1 MNTVAINTIQI
12 CARGIFLSIFL
23 FLSACNLPRPAQS
36 PVVYDFGPGARQPMP
51 TNRMAPLPPLEVSAP
66 RANAALAGQAVLYRL
81 AYADEQALKPYTL
94 ARWSMP
100 PAQLIDQRLREQLG
114 LRRAVLGT
122 GELMAATA
130 PRRGISAGASAAVA
144 AAPAGSP
151 AALNLRLE
159 LEEFSQLFEAQ
170 DQSTGLLRLRAT
182 LMRRSPAGDTLLGQR
197 TFIVQKPAATADAA
211 GGVRALAAAADQA
224 VSDIEGW
231 LAQVQAGGATP

>member
-12 CARGIFLSIFL
+12 CARGIFLSFFL
-23 FLSACNLPRPAQS
+23 VLAACSLPHPAQS
-36 PVVYDFGPGARQPMP
+36 PVVYDFGPGARQQVPA
-51 TNRMAPLPPLEVSAP
+51 NRMAPLPPLEVSAP

-81 AYADEQALKPYTL
+81 AYADAQALKPYTL

-130 PRRGISAGASAAVA
+130 ARRGASSALATPSAGSA
-144 AAPAGSP
+144 

-159 LEEFSQLFEAQ
+159 LEEFSQLFETQ

>member
-1 MNTVAINTIQI
+1 MNTVATKTIQI
-12 CARGIFLSIFL
+12 CAKGIFLSVFL
-23 FLSACNLPRPAQS
+23 FLTACNLPRPAQS
-36 PVVYDFGPGARQPMP
+36 PVVYDFGPGARHPVP
-51 TNRMAPLPPLEVSAP
+51 TNRMAALPPLEVSAP
-66 RANAALAGQAVLYRL
+66 RANAALGGQAVLYRL
-81 AYADEQALKPYTL
+81 AYADAQALKPYTL

-130 PRRGISAGASAAVA
+130 ARRGASSALATPSAGSA
-144 AAPAGSP
+144 

-159 LEEFSQLFEAQ
+159 LEEFSQLFETQ

-224 VSDIEGW
+224 VRDIEGW